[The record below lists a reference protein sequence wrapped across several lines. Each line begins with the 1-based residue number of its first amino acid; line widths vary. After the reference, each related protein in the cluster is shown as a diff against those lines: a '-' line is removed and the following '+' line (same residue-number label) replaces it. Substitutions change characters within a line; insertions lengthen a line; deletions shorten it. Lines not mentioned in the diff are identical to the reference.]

1 MDKTSKSIIKKYM
14 PMIVLAI
21 FIGFLFFR
29 NNAAT
34 RVVAIVKP
42 VLLAFAIAYI
52 LDSVVKFLDFRIK
65 LSRNFSIF
73 ITYLLILGLIT
84 VLISFLVPVIIQNF
98 NSVYNFVINGNFDF
112 NNVLNNLKNNAES
125 EMIRNLLNYITDSTG
140 ELNSELSDQIMNG
153 LRYVSEFGAGLVRNA
168 GEGILA
174 GFTSFIIS
182 IYMLIEKDDLLNR
195 CKKFTKAYFEEERA
209 DKIINTFNHG
219 NKIFKSYFNGKILD
233 SFIVGIIVIILFWI
247 FGVPYAALM
256 GTILGFTNMIPYFGP
271 FFGSIPVII
280 VALFIDPPKAL
291 VALIIILA
299 VQQLDGNF
307 LDPKIVGR
315 AIGVSPF
322 WVITAVTVGAV
333 AAGPLG
339 MILGVPTVVLIKTI
353 IEEDIEEKLEKK
365 GLSMD
370 LKEDSQ

>member
-1 MDKTSKSIIKKYM
+1 MNITSKSIIKKYM

-29 NNAAT
+29 NNAAA
-34 RVVAIVKP
+34 RVVAIMKP
-42 VLLAFAIAYI
+42 VLIAFAIAYV
-52 LDSVVKFLDFRIK
+52 LDSVVKFLDIRIK
-65 LSRNFSIF
+65 FSRNFSIF
-73 ITYLLILGLIT
+73 FTYLLIIGLIT
-84 VLISFLVPVIIQNF
+84 VLISFLVPIIIQNF
-98 NSVYNFVINGNFDF
+98 NSVFNFVVNGNFDF
-112 NNVLNNLKNNAES
+112 NNVLENLKNNSES
-125 EMIRNLLNYITDSTG
+125 QVLRNFFEYITDSTG
-140 ELNSELSDQIMNG
+140 EINSEISEQIMNG
-153 LRYVSEFGAGLVRNA
+153 LKYISEYGAGFVRNI

-182 IYMLIEKDDLLNR
+182 IYMLIEKDDLLNK
-195 CKKFTKAYFEEERA
+195 CKKFTKAYFEENRA
-209 DKIINTFNHG
+209 NKIINTFNKG

-256 GTILGFTNMIPYFGP
+256 GAILGFTNMIPYFGP
-271 FFGSIPVII
+271 FFGSVPVII

-291 VALIIILA
+291 LALIIILI
-299 VQQLDGNF
+299 VQQIDGNF
-307 LDPKIVGR
+307 LDPKIVGK

-339 MILGVPTVVLIKTI
+339 MILGVPTVVLVKTI

-365 GLSMD
+365 GIQMD
-370 LKEDSQ
+370 LPKKS

>member
-14 PMIVLAI
+14 PMIIVSI

-29 NNAAT
+29 NNAAY
-34 RVVAIVKP
+34 RVVQIIKP

-52 LDSVVKFLDFRIK
+52 LDSVVKFLDIRIK

-73 ITYLLILGLIT
+73 ITYFLILSLIS
-84 VLISFLVPVIIQNF
+84 VLISFLVPIIIENF
-98 NSVYNFVINGNFDF
+98 NSVFNFVVNGNFDF
-112 NNVLNNLKNNAES
+112 NRTLNNLKNNSES
-125 EMIRNLLNYITDSTG
+125 ELIRNILNYLTDSTG
-140 ELNSELSDQIMNG
+140 ELNSELSDQIYNG
-153 LRYVSEFGAGLVRNA
+153 LKYISEYGAGLVRNA
-168 GEGILA
+168 GESILA

-182 IYMLIEKDDLLNR
+182 IYMLIEKEDLLNR
-195 CKKFTKAYFEEERA
+195 TRKFTRAYFEKERA
-209 DKIINTFNHG
+209 EKILHAFREG

-233 SFIVGIIVIILFWI
+233 SFIVGIIIIILFTI

-256 GTILGFTNMIPYFGP
+256 GAILGFTNMIPYFGP

-299 VQQLDGNF
+299 VQQLDGNI

-339 MILGVPTVVLIKTI
+339 MILGVPTVVLIKTL

-365 GLSMD
+365 GIEMD
-370 LKEDSQ
+370 LKEES

>member
-14 PMIVLAI
+14 PMIIVSI

-29 NNAAT
+29 NNAAY
-34 RVVAIVKP
+34 RVVQIIKP

-52 LDSVVKFLDFRIK
+52 LDSVVKFLDIRIK

-73 ITYLLILGLIT
+73 ITYFLILSLIS
-84 VLISFLVPVIIQNF
+84 VLISFLVPIIIENF
-98 NSVYNFVINGNFDF
+98 NSVFNFVVNGNFDF
-112 NNVLNNLKNNAES
+112 NRTLNNLKNNSES
-125 EMIRNLLNYITDSTG
+125 EFIRNILNYLTDSTG
-140 ELNSELSDQIMNG
+140 ELNSELSEQIYNG
-153 LRYVSEFGAGLVRNA
+153 LKYISEYGAGLVRNA

-182 IYMLIEKDDLLNR
+182 IYMLIEKEDLLNR
-195 CKKFTKAYFEEERA
+195 TRKFTRAYFEKERA
-209 DKIINTFNHG
+209 EKILHAFREG

-233 SFIVGIIVIILFWI
+233 SFIVGIIVITLFTI

-256 GTILGFTNMIPYFGP
+256 GAILGFTNMIPYFGP

-299 VQQLDGNF
+299 VQQLDGNI

-339 MILGVPTVVLIKTI
+339 MILGVPTVVLIKTL

-365 GLSMD
+365 GIDID
-370 LKEDSQ
+370 LKEES

>member
-14 PMIVLAI
+14 PMIIVSI

-29 NNAAT
+29 NNAAY
-34 RVVAIVKP
+34 RVVQIIKP

-52 LDSVVKFLDFRIK
+52 LDSVVKFLDIRIK

-73 ITYLLILGLIT
+73 ITYFLILSLIS
-84 VLISFLVPVIIQNF
+84 VLISFLVPIIIENF
-98 NSVYNFVINGNFDF
+98 NSVFNFVVNGNFDF
-112 NNVLNNLKNNAES
+112 NRTLNNLKNNSES
-125 EMIRNLLNYITDSTG
+125 EFIRNILNYLTDSTG
-140 ELNSELSDQIMNG
+140 ELNSELSEQIYNG
-153 LRYVSEFGAGLVRNA
+153 LKYISEYGAGLVRNA

-182 IYMLIEKDDLLNR
+182 IYMLIEKEDLLNR
-195 CKKFTKAYFEEERA
+195 TRKFTRAYFEKERA
-209 DKIINTFNHG
+209 EKILHAFREG

-233 SFIVGIIVIILFWI
+233 SFIVGIIVITLFTI
-247 FGVPYAALM
+247 FGV
-256 GTILGFTNMIPYFGP
+256 PYFGP

-299 VQQLDGNF
+299 VQQLDGNI

-339 MILGVPTVVLIKTI
+339 MILGVPTVVLIKTL

-365 GLSMD
+365 GIDMD
-370 LKEDSQ
+370 LKEES

>member
-1 MDKTSKSIIKKYM
+1 MNITSKSIIKKYM

-29 NNAAT
+29 NNAAA
-34 RVVAIVKP
+34 RVVAIIKP
-42 VLLAFAIAYI
+42 VLIAFAIAYV
-52 LDSVVKFLDFRIK
+52 LDSVVKFLDIRIK
-65 LSRNFSIF
+65 FSRNFSIF
-73 ITYLLILGLIT
+73 FTYLLIIGLIT
-84 VLISFLVPVIIQNF
+84 VLISFLVPIIIQNF
-98 NSVYNFVINGNFDF
+98 NSVFNFVVNGNFDF
-112 NNVLNNLKNNAES
+112 NNVLENLKNNSES
-125 EMIRNLLNYITDSTG
+125 QFLRNFFEYITDSTG
-140 ELNSELSDQIMNG
+140 EINSEISEQIMNG
-153 LRYVSEFGAGLVRNA
+153 LKYISEYGAGFVRNI

-182 IYMLIEKDDLLNR
+182 IYMLIEKDDLLNK
-195 CKKFTKAYFEEERA
+195 CKKFTKAYFEENRA
-209 DKIINTFNHG
+209 NKIINTFNKG

-256 GTILGFTNMIPYFGP
+256 GAILGFTNMIPYFGP
-271 FFGSIPVII
+271 FFGSVPVII
-280 VALFIDPPKAL
+280 VSLFIDPPKAL
-291 VALIIILA
+291 LALIIILV
-299 VQQLDGNF
+299 VQQIDGNF
-307 LDPKIVGR
+307 LDPKIVGK

-353 IEEDIEEKLEKK
+353 LEEDIEEKLEKK
-365 GLSMD
+365 GIEMD
-370 LKEDSQ
+370 LPEKS